1 MHKFCH
7 PKHGIH
13 LDCDSY
19 LSKVGFA
26 LSIYHT
32 VNLIMRHGK
41 EENFRKPWLLDHFL
55 TERTEDYYRW
65 CYIGTDP
72 ATWKVK
78 PITQLEQMQHIC
90 QG

>member
-7 PKHGIH
+7 PKHRVH
-13 LDCDSY
+13 FDCDSY
-19 LSKVGFA
+19 FIKGRICPF
-26 LSIYHT
+26 
-32 VNLIMRHGK
+32 NLPYCELDHEAWER
-41 EENFRKPWLLDHFL
+41 ENFRKPWLLDHFL
-55 TERTEDYYRW
+55 TENTEDYYRQ
-65 CYIGTDP
+65 YYTGTDP